1 MRHFDLVDFE
11 SGRGEKRRKHRSVG
25 EAFQRSSGSKGAE
38 QDGAINFVRVLKGR
52 RINNLLVFD
61 LTLLFSPNLQ
71 ILCIAS
77 VTEMIFKFG
86 EGKIRRSKA
95 VSYLYGVPKHLI
107 PALMFSAS

>member
-1 MRHFDLVDFE
+1 MKSCICTQARVN
-11 SGRGEKRRKHRSVG
+11 
-25 EAFQRSSGSKGAE
+25 GSYSLLGLAYFK
-38 QDGAINFVRVLKGR
+38 IKGR

-71 ILCIAS
+71 ILCIAL

-95 VSYLYGVPKHLI
+95 VSYLYGIPKPLPGRMLSRLRI
-107 PALMFSAS
+107 LERRNSWR

>member
-1 MRHFDLVDFE
+1 FF
-11 SGRGEKRRKHRSVG
+11 
-25 EAFQRSSGSKGAE
+25 
-38 QDGAINFVRVLKGR
+38 KGR

-95 VSYLYGVPKHLI
+95 VSYLYGVPYRQFLGERKIRGPIESQVNCPLNRWQI
-107 PALMFSAS
+107 

>member
-1 MRHFDLVDFE
+1 M
-11 SGRGEKRRKHRSVG
+11 G
-25 EAFQRSSGSKGAE
+25 
-38 QDGAINFVRVLKGR
+38 KGR

-61 LTLLFSPNLQ
+61 LTLLFLPNLQ

-95 VSYLYGVPKHLI
+95 VSYLYGVPKQ
-107 PALMFSAS
+107 